1 MIGEPVVIITCD
13 DCGENWMEKNL
24 TATARGWDDRDLA
37 DEIEASGW
45 KVDPGNINVHI
56 CPDCQAID
64 ASPSLCEGSG
74 VYSPVC
80 IVPPTDREP
89 GRVYMPYILCGCGF
103 MINVSTEEKSVL
115 MPKHYDVA
123 TSCSESGAGH
133 E

>member
-13 DCGENWMEKNL
+13 DCGENWMEKTL

-45 KVDPGNINVHI
+45 KVDPENINVHI
-56 CPDCQAID
+56 CPDCQATD

-80 IVPPTDREP
+80 IVPPADREP
-89 GRVYMPYILCGCGF
+89 GHVYVPYILCGCGF
-103 MINVSTEEKSVL
+103 MINVITEEKSVL
-115 MPKHYDVA
+115 MPKHYDVV
-123 TSCSESGAGH
+123 TSCSDGDADH